1 MKIQQSTA
9 PRTGEGSADTGTRAA
24 AANPATAAAAAPG
37 LTMSPLG
44 AQVREIGTRLVHQA
58 DDDIDSAKVEE
69 IRQAIAEG
77 RLRMDPS
84 RIADGLLA
92 TLRELAQGNP
102 G

>member
-1 MKIQQSTA
+1 MKIQQSTP
-9 PRTGEGSADTGTRAA
+9 PRTGEGAADSTGRAPA
-24 AANPATAAAAAPG
+24 AANAAPATPAVG

-44 AQVREIGTRLVHQA
+44 SQVREIGNRLVDHA

-84 RIADGLLA
+84 KIADGLLA
-92 TLRELAQGNP
+92 TLRELAQGEP
-102 G
+102 R

>member
-1 MKIQQSTA
+1 MKIQQTTP
-9 PRTGEGSADTGTRAA
+9 PRTGEGAADSASRAPA
-24 AANPATAAAAAPG
+24 AANPAPVAPAAG

-44 AQVREIGTRLVHQA
+44 SQVREIGTRLVHEA

-84 RIADGLLA
+84 KIADGLLA

-102 G
+102 R

>member
-1 MKIQQSTA
+1 MKIQQSTP
-9 PRTGEGSADTGTRAA
+9 PRTGEGAAGSTGRAPAA
-24 AANPATAAAAAPG
+24 ASAAPAAPAAG

-44 AQVREIGTRLVHQA
+44 SQVREIGSRLVDQA

-84 RIADGLLA
+84 KIADGLLA
-92 TLRELAQGNP
+92 TLRELAQGDP
-102 G
+102 R